1 MFGKIAGFEFRYQ
14 TRQPVFWV
22 TAIVFFLL
30 SFAVVASDQVSL
42 GGVGNVKEN
51 SPFAIAFSYGVWSLF
66 FMFVT
71 TAFVA
76 NVVVRDVDTGFGPII
91 RATRINKFDYLI
103 GRFSG
108 AFAAALVA
116 FLAVPLGIVL
126 GSYMPW
132 VDKETI
138 GPNLIQYYV
147 VPYLMF
153 AVPNLFLTASLFFAL
168 ATVTRSMMWTYVG
181 MVGFLIAYTV
191 LNALTA
197 QPEYERVSAW
207 AEPFGIS
214 AYSLVTK
221 YWTAAE
227 RNSLLPPFEGVLL
240 YNRLIALGVGY
251 VALML
256 GFALFRFETKG
267 AKLKKAEKLK
277 AAAEKQADAPP
288 LAGPLPR
295 PVYDG
300 RTARMQLWARTKFE
314 MGQVFKSP
322 AFFVL
327 LVLGLF
333 NAAGALFFDSGA
345 FGVETWPVTRQVI
358 ENLQG
363 SFTIIPLLIA
373 IYYAGELVWR
383 ERDRKTHEIVDSSAA
398 PDWAFAVPKT
408 LAISLVLI
416 ATLLVSVVAGVVSQA
431 VKGYTDFEL
440 EKYLVW
446 YVLPETVNMVHLA
459 VLAVFFQVL
468 SPHKFIGWGLM
479 LIYLISRLV
488 ASNLGFDHPLYN
500 YSAGIAVPLSDMN
513 GQGDFWKGRAWL
525 DAYWSAF
532 AIILVVLAYGLWRRG
547 TETRLAPR
555 LGRLPARLKGPAG
568 VVTGVAALAFV
579 GIGAFVFVNTNVWN
593 EYRNRQDGERFA
605 ADYEKTLLKYE
616 TVAQP
621 NVTDVTLAVDLDP
634 HAPRLTVRGTYL
646 LENRTGAP
654 LAEAHLRFARDTEV
668 KSLAVQ
674 GATPARTYDR
684 FNYRIYRF
692 ATPMRPGERR
702 TLTFETEVSQRGFRA
717 GGNITNIV
725 DNGTFV
731 NNFDFA
737 PVLGMDRSSV
747 LRDRATRRKY
757 GLPAELRMAKLEDD
771 SARRRNY
778 AGNVDWVRSDIT
790 VTTVADQTP
799 VAPGYKV
806 SETVRDGRRTA
817 RFVSEAPILHFFSI
831 QSARYAVRKETY
843 KGVELAIY
851 HHPEHAYNVDKMID
865 ALKVGLDYFQA
876 NFSPYQ
882 FRQARILEF
891 PGYASFAQAFA
902 NTMPYSESI
911 GFIARFKDEEK
922 VDYVTYVTAHELGHQ
937 WWAHQVV
944 SSDQEGA
951 TTLTETLASYSAYM
965 AMEKLYGPEMMRKF
979 TKLELDRYLRSR
991 GTEAMDE
998 RPLYRVESEQGYIHY
1013 QKGGLVM
1020 YLLRDLMG
1028 EEAVN
1033 RALRRLI
1040 ADHAFQGAP
1049 YPRSLELIA
1058 ALRAEASP
1066 EQQDLITDLFQR
1078 ITLYDAKVTDAS
1090 ARKRPDGRFDVTVTV
1105 EAKKLYADG
1114 EGVETEAPMTEL
1126 FDVGLFTAEPGK
1138 KGYDRSDV
1146 ILVEKRPI
1154 RSGVNTL
1161 SFVTDREPKFAGVDP
1176 FNKRIDRNS
1185 DDNLKGL

>member
-22 TAIVFFLL
+22 VAIAFFLL
-30 SFAVVASDQVSL
+30 SFAVVVLRELSI
-42 GGVGNVKEN
+42 GGAGNVKEN
-51 SPFAIAFSYGVWSLF
+51 SPYAIIMANVAWSTF

-91 RATRINKFDYLI
+91 RATRISKFEYLI
-103 GRFSG
+103 GRFTG
-108 AFAAALVA
+108 AFGAACLA
-116 FLAVPLGIVL
+116 FLVVPLGVL
-126 GSYMPW
+126 VGSYMPW
-132 VDKETI
+132 VDRETI
-138 GPNLIQYYV
+138 GPNLLHHYV
-147 VPYLMF
+147 VPYLTISL
-153 AVPNLFLTASLFFAL
+153 PNLFLTSTLFFAL
-168 ATVTRSMMWTYVG
+168 ATLTRSMMWTYVG
-181 MVGFLIAYTV
+181 VVAFLVAYLIAGTIASRPEFESAA
-191 LNALTA
+191 AL
-197 QPEYERVSAW
+197 W
-207 AEPFGIS
+207 EPFGG
-214 AYSLVTK
+214 AAVGLVTK

-227 RNSLLPPFEGVLL
+227 RNSLLPAFEGVYL
-240 YNRLIALGVGY
+240 YNRLIVVGLGYLLLLLSFG
-251 VALML
+251 
-256 GFALFRFETKG
+256 LFRFETKG

-277 AAAEKQADAPP
+277 AAADRQAGSHAPSAP
-288 LAGPLPR
+288 LAKPAFTAG
-295 PVYDG
+295 
-300 RTARMQLWARTKFE
+300 TARAQLFARTRFE
-314 MGQVFKSP
+314 MAQVFKHP
-322 AFFVL
+322 AFFVFLAIGVVLAASNL
-327 LVLGLF
+327 LATDQIF
-333 NAAGALFFDSGA
+333 GA
-345 FGVETWPVTRQVI
+345 ETWLVTRLVI
-358 ENLQG
+358 DVL
-363 SFTIIPLLIA
+363 TPAYALAPILIA
-373 IYYAGELVWR
+373 SFYAGELVWR
-383 ERDRKTHEIVDSSAA
+383 ERDRKTHEIIDSAA
-398 PDWAFAVPKT
+398 VPDWAFALPKT
-408 LAISLVLI
+408 LALTLVLW
-416 ATLLVSVVAGVVSQA
+416 ASLLVSVATGIVVQA
-431 VKGYTDFEL
+431 TGGYTNFEFD
-440 EKYLVW
+440 KYAVW
-446 YVLPETVNMVHLA
+446 YVLPEAIWLAQLA
-459 VLAVFFQVL
+459 VLAVLLQTL
-468 SPHKFIGWGLM
+468 LPNKFMGWGVM

-488 ASNLGFDHPLYN
+488 APGLGFSHPLYN
-500 YSAGIAVPLSDMN
+500 YGATPGVPLSDMN
-513 GQGDFWKGRAWL
+513 GLGDFWVGRAWL
-525 DAYWSAF
+525 QVYWTSF
-532 AIILVVLAYGLWRRG
+532 AVVLLVLAYGLWRRG

-555 LGRLPARLKGPAG
+555 LKRLPGQLRGPAG
-568 VVTGVAALAFV
+568 VVTAVAALVFV
-579 GIGAFVFVNTNVWN
+579 GTGAFVFVNTNVWN
-593 EYRNRQDGERFA
+593 DYRNRQDGERWA
-605 ADYEKTLLKYE
+605 ADFEKTLLRYE
-616 TVAQP
+616 TVPQP
-621 NVTDVTLAVDLDP
+621 NVTDVRLVIDLDP
-634 HAPRLTVRGTYL
+634 HAPKMVVDGTYL

-654 LAEAHLRFARDTEV
+654 LSEAHLRFARDTEV
-668 KSLAVQ
+668 HAVSLQ
-674 GATPARTYDR
+674 GATPARTFDR
-684 FNYRIYRF
+684 FNYRVYRF
-692 ATPMRPGERR
+692 ATPMQPGERR
-702 TLTFETEVSQRGFRA
+702 TLTFRTEVSQRGFRA
-717 GGNITNIV
+717 SGNTTRIV
-725 DNGTFV
+725 DNGTFID
-731 NNFDFA
+731 NSDFA
-737 PVLGMDRSSV
+737 PTLGMDRSGV

-778 AGNVDWVRSDIT
+778 VGNVDWVRSDIT

-799 VAPGYKV
+799 IAPGYRV

-831 QSARYAVRKETY
+831 QSARYAVKKENY

-851 HHPEHAYNVDKMID
+851 YHPEHAYNVDKMIG
-865 ALKVGLDYFQA
+865 ALKVGLDYFQT

-922 VDYVTYVTAHELGHQ
+922 VDGVTYVTAHELAHQ

-965 AMEKLYGPEMMRKF
+965 VMEKIHGPEMMRKF
-979 TKLELDRYLRSR
+979 TKQELDNYLRAR
-991 GTEAMDE
+991 GTEALDE
-998 RPLYRVESEQGYIHY
+998 RPLYRVEASQGYIHY

-1020 YLLRDLMG
+1020 YLLRDVMG

-1040 ADHAFQGAP
+1040 ADHAFEGAP

-1058 ALRAEASP
+1058 ALRGEATP

-1078 ITLYDAKVTDAS
+1078 ITLYDAKVADAS
-1090 ARKRPDGRFDVTVTV
+1090 SKKRPDGRFDVTVTV

-1126 FDVGLFTAEPGK
+1126 FDVGLFTVEPGK

-1161 SFVTDREPKFAGVDP
+1161 TFVTAKEPKFAGVDP